1 MDPDEDPDMDP
12 GKPSKEKKKSRK
24 SSKSESRKSGKKSKK
39 KSSSSQEGEDYSDE
53 GQWDPVKFDKQTGD
67 CWKDID
73 KPKRAADLPSPDIAD
88 YDRQEGDEDWPY
100 KKSYAVDE
108 RKSKSKKEK
117 GLSAPRRSKSDDEGE
132 IVGKEKRSS
141 KKEKKPK
148 RKSKSGR
155 SSRSKDRNDDAAEV
169 SDEEEDLHSE
179 EEDEARARRRP
190 KKHSSRRSDSDQ
202 SSGEFH
208 DDASDGYDEYS
219 GSGSNQH
226 ISDSD
231 EFSEDASYY
240 SDEDGAYSSDLDG
253 SIDSDGTYDSAEEY
267 GEYGQGGMPPETPA
281 MMNYNQEINEL
292 MHKANPERTDHL
304 MNRVNRQKGN
314 VTYDQNMPM
323 MTRQALMTRQASAQ
337 AQRNRVDANAVDRTK
352 LGFRNESFH
361 GKNNGAAK
369 PVRRGPGGKR
379 APPRSKSSG
388 LGTMAM
394 ASRRAAP
401 DGGGGGGADDPRARF
416 RGRGASTSFQ
426 RHSNKPNNVARIG
439 RRGEMDRSGHRP
451 APSSRG
457 EPRRGN
463 VGRAKSTTALSRGSA
478 DPAQKPLRRQP
489 RRTTKEEQLKANE
502 VSDESDSEEYSS
514 DEESDSDGGPKRSR
528 PKRRPKKVVDK
539 QDMTIK
545 KHRRKLHGMMYK
557 IKMSVDMS
565 DLMKE
570 VKKGEIPKD
579 PILALLM
586 DEP

>member
-1 MDPDEDPDMDP
+1 MDPDEDPGMDP

-24 SSKSESRKSGKKSKK
+24 SKSESRKSSSRKSKK
-39 KSSSSQEGEDYSDE
+39 KSSSSKESEDYSDE
-53 GQWDPVKFDKQTGD
+53 GQWDPVKFDEQTGD

-73 KPKRAADLPSPDIAD
+73 KPKRVADLPSPDIAD
-88 YDRQEGDEDWPY
+88 YERQEGDEDWPY

-117 GLSAPRRSKSDDEGE
+117 GLTAPSRAKSDDEGE
-132 IVGKEKRSS
+132 VVGKEKRSS
-141 KKEKKPK
+141 KKDK
-148 RKSKSGR
+148 KSKSKSK
-155 SSRSKDRNDDAAEV
+155 SSRSSSSRDHDDDAAAAEV

-190 KKHSSRRSDSDQ
+190 KKHSSRKSDSER
-202 SSGEFH
+202 SSGEGH
-208 DDASDGYDEYS
+208 DDDVSDGYDE
-219 GSGSNQH
+219 GSNNNA
-226 ISDSD
+226 DSD
-231 EFSEDASYY
+231 EFSEDASFY
-240 SDEDGAYSSDLDG
+240 SDEDEPYSSDLDG

-267 GEYGQGGMPPETPA
+267 GDYGGMPPETPA
-281 MMNYNQEINEL
+281 MMNYNQEINDL
-292 MHKANPERTDHL
+292 MHKANPEHTDHL

-314 VTYDQNMPM
+314 IAYDQNMPM

-337 AQRNRVDANAVDRTK
+337 AARARVDANSVDRSR

-361 GKNNGAAK
+361 GKSGGGAK

-394 ASRRAAP
+394 AGRRAAP
-401 DGGGGGGADDPRARF
+401 SAGGEDAGGADDPRSRF

-426 RHSNKPNNVARIG
+426 RHSNKPNNVARMSG

-451 APSSRG
+451 AAGSSASRG

-463 VGRAKSTTALSRGSA
+463 VGRAKSTTALSRGAPSA
-478 DPAQKPLRRQP
+478 PQKPLRRQP
-489 RRTTKEEQLKANE
+489 RRTTKEEQMKTNE
-502 VSDESDSEEYSS
+502 VSDESSEEYDS
-514 DEESDSDGGPKRSR
+514 DEESDSDEGQRSR
-528 PKRRPKKVVDK
+528 PKRRVKKVVDK

-545 KHRRKLHGMMYK
+545 KHRRKLHGMMYN
-557 IKMSVDMS
+557 IKMSVEMS

-570 VKKGEIPKD
+570 VKKGEIPKS
-579 PILALLM
+579 PIKTLLM